1 MSGAIYACFGLL
13 VAPILLA
20 AGVFGS
26 GTAAEQPCRGFI
38 GIVAA
43 VIAPIFCGV
52 RGFVCGAIGGLPH
65 NLFARTVGGL
75 ELELEP
81 KPNIPVAP

>member
-1 MSGAIYACFGLL
+1 M
-13 VAPILLA
+13 APIILA
-20 AGVFGS
+20 ARVC
-26 GTAAEQPCRGFI
+26 APPQQPNSRFTGFI

-43 VIAPIFCGV
+43 IIAPIFSGV
-52 RGFVCGAIGGLPH
+52 MGFVCGAIGGLLY

-75 ELELEP
+75 ELEPEP

>member
-1 MSGAIYACFGLL
+1 MPVSACLWHRSFWLRECL
-13 VAPILLA
+13 APA
-20 AGVFGS
+20 
-26 GTAAEQPCRGFI
+26 QQPNNPCRGFI

-52 RGFVCGAIGGLPH
+52 RGFVCGAIGGLPY